1 MAKGSVRKKGKKWYY
16 RFYIEDKNGRH
27 VQKEYVGTES
37 KSETEKL
44 LRKAMENY
52 EEKNFVSS
60 NTNITLKQLLDIWI
74 EEELK
79 ISNLSNGTISSYISV
94 TSQIKK
100 YPIASKK
107 IKNIN
112 SDQLQKFMD
121 FLVFGGEKYDG
132 TMIDGYSI
140 DYIHNFSSILQN
152 AFKFAVFPKNY
163 ISFNPMQYVKIR
175 RQNENNQLFN
185 SAVSDGQ
192 NACITHEQFLD
203 LVEYLTRTNKNALLP
218 FQIAYYSGLRLGEV
232 CGLVWNDID
241 LEQNIITV
249 QRSVSY
255 DNYRKKLELGPVKRN
270 KTRTVNFGNTLHE
283 ILKKEKRLQHQRKII
298 LGEELKSNYY
308 IISKEKNRTFYDL
321 YSFFQ
326 KDVPSR
332 SYRLISF
339 VCIRNDGLLE
349 RPATIEAV
357 CRRIRKDL
365 PGMTDFRFHTLRH
378 TFTTNLIARG
388 AAAKDVQELL
398 GHSDIH
404 TTMNIY
410 AHSTNDSKRRSV
422 ELLEDL

>member
-44 LRKAMENY
+44 LSKAMENY

-298 LGEELKSNYY
+298 LGEELKS
-308 IISKEKNRTFYDL
+308 
-321 YSFFQ
+321 
-326 KDVPSR
+326 R

-365 PGMTDFRFHTLRH
+365 PGMTDFKFHTLRH